1 MHDKTMNQD
10 KFCKFMQDM
19 HKHSNQEYLKKLTDR
34 IFNRY
39 RSKEDPEAIQEEGF
53 MRMIKSMKMNEKE
66 AKEYFLSVAD
76 LKNQITK
83 EKFR

>member
-1 MHDKTMNQD
+1 
-10 KFCKFMQDM
+10 
-19 HKHSNQEYLKKLTDR
+19 
-34 IFNRY
+34 
-39 RSKEDPEAIQEEGF
+39 